1 MTLKTPSMRLTA
13 LLAAL
18 AAASAF
24 SGCAPLV
31 IGGAMVGGSMMA
43 VDRRTSG
50 VQVDDQSIEL
60 KSIRR
65 INEVMGDRGFVSVT
79 SYNRVVLLTGQ
90 VPTDADKTTVEQAVS
105 RIEGVRSIVNELA
118 LTPSVATFINHSN
131 DTLITSKV
139 KASLIDAKD
148 VQSGAFKVI
157 TERSVVY
164 LMGRVTERE
173 ATRAADVARGVS
185 GVQKVV
191 RVFEVVTEAEL
202 ADLTPKP
209 APAKP

>member
-1 MTLKTPSMRLTA
+1 MTLRTPSMRLTA

-18 AAASAF
+18 AAASAL
-24 SGCAPLV
+24 SACAPLLV
-31 IGGAMVGGSMMA
+31 GGAMVGGSLMS

-50 VQVDDQSIEL
+50 VQLDDQSIEF

-65 INEVMGDRGFVSVT
+65 INEVMGDKGYVSVT
-79 SYNRVVLLTGQ
+79 SYNRIALLTGQ
-90 VPTDADKTTVEQAVS
+90 VPTEADKATVEQAVS
-105 RIEGVRSIVNELA
+105 RIEGVRAIVNELA

-131 DTLITSKV
+131 DTLITSKI

-148 VQSGAFKVI
+148 VQAGAFKVV

-173 ATRAADVARGVS
+173 ANRGADIARGVS

-191 RVFEVVTEAEL
+191 KVFEVVTEAEL
-202 ADLTPKP
+202 ADLVPKP
-209 APAKP
+209 APKP